1 MRVEDLVQNRMA
13 IYVRPLKNYR
23 SRTVALPE
31 EGYKFLRH
39 LAELKRGS
47 DLLLVRDDGSPWPHA
62 YACDKFR
69 ILRRELGLSDDVVF
83 HTLRHTYASLLLEA
97 GAAPL
102 IVSRQLGHSTI
113 QTVINTYAH
122 LTDDFIDLE
131 FRRRFRPG
139 FMANLDLG
147 SL

>member
-1 MRVEDLVQNRMA
+1 MESNGDLRRTPEKLSSPDD
-13 IYVRPLKNYR
+13 RPAGGRQQVL
-23 SRTVALPE
+23 SPSCWPE
-31 EGYKFLRH
+31 T
-39 LAELKRGS
+39 GS
-47 DLLLVRDDGSPWPHA
+47 SELLLVRNDRSPWPHA
-62 YACDKFR
+62 YACDKLK
-69 ILRRELGLSDDVVF
+69 ILRRELGLSDDIVF

-102 IVSRQLGHSTI
+102 IVARQLGHATM

-139 FMANLDLG
+139 FIEDLDLG
-147 SL
+147 GL